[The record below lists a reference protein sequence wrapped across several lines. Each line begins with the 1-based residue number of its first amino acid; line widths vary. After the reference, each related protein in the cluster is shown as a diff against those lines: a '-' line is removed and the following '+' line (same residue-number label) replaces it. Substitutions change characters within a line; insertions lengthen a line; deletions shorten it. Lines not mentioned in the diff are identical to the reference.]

1 MTDTTDITDQAASLA
16 ASAEALSGQ
25 ASELAIQVSQTA
37 AMGDAAAMPFFI
49 VGLTVFVLACFVAA
63 RIFKSVRA
71 RRLDW
76 RGIAFMAAFVALAF
90 YLRHATGMG

>member
-1 MTDTTDITDQAASLA
+1 MPRMVVLA
-16 ASAEALSGQ
+16 AL
-25 ASELAIQVSQTA
+25 I
-37 AMGDAAAMPFFI
+37 
-49 VGLTVFVLACFVAA
+49 VLACFVAA